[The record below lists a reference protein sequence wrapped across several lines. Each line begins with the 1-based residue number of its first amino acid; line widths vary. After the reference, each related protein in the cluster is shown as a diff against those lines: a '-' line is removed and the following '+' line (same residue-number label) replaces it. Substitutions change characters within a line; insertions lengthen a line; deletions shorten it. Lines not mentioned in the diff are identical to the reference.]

1 MFRHQ
6 NQISMSIFGEGIG
19 ENRISVIS
27 AAAILNFG
35 SKKNCSR
42 MTEWHHADLG
52 SVWVVLPKSLIKRCM
67 YAKTHRSLSATR
79 LQGKLYFIFN
89 LVWETPHHSQNAS

>member
-6 NQISMSIFGEGIG
+6 NQISMSIFGEDIG
-19 ENRISVIS
+19 ENRISVIP

-35 SKKNCSR
+35 CKKNCSR

-52 SVWVVLPKSLIKRCM
+52 SVWFVLPESLIKHCM
-67 YAKTHRSLSATR
+67 YAKTHLHPSAT
-79 LQGKLYFIFN
+79 G
-89 LVWETPHHSQNAS
+89 LVGVGAGRVSLLAPH